1 MKEQMKQKDQYE
13 AVTQVLR
20 AIAHPVRLRMLLGLC
35 EKECNVSGLWKELKI
50 SQPLASQHLN
60 RMRLAGLIVGERRG
74 QETCYR
80 VADPRIE
87 KLLDEMFN
95 FVQGRATVGAKK
107 RR

>member
-1 MKEQMKQKDQYE
+1 MKETVKQKDQYE

-20 AIAHPVRLRMLLGLC
+20 AVAHPVRLRMLLGLC
-35 EKECNVSGLWKELKI
+35 RKECNVSGLWKELKI

-74 QETCYR
+74 QETCYH
-80 VADPRIE
+80 VADQRIE
-87 KLLDEMFN
+87 KLLGDMFHFTETRN
-95 FVQGRATVGAKK
+95 SAASKK